1 MNTTAYNMRAKL
13 LARLRGRRAPLAGDP
28 GVDLNDKPYSRCSM
42 LDGLRSKIRR
52 TGEDGIS
59 NLFGNALL
67 EPRNPFEPKRHRKP
81 KREIVAA
88 VLECAILLAL
98 WFYMNLR

>member
-1 MNTTAYNMRAKL
+1 MNTSAAEMRAKL
-13 LARLRGRRAPLAGDP
+13 LARLRGRRAPLAGES
-28 GVDLNDKPYSRCSM
+28 GVEGNDKPYSRCSM

-59 NLFGNALL
+59 NLFGNAAL
-67 EPRNPFEPKRHRKP
+67 EPRNPFEPNRRRTP

-88 VLECAILLAL
+88 VIEFVILFAV
-98 WFYMNLR
+98 WFYYVR